1 MVLIN
6 VTQWASK
13 LRFTITEF
21 SSSKAKYYIYSLT
34 DNKGNVIKE
43 NVKSTRKIITI
54 KELQPNTTY
63 TFDVKSYDSNDVEL
77 DSKSETATT
86 LDSAKMYKKESGN
99 YKRGRVLYKASGTW
113 KVVAKIYIKK
123 EGTWLESI

>member
-113 KVVAKIYIKK
+113 RVVAKIYIKK